1 MLATALTVGAAAAH
15 AAPGLS
21 ESAQQLL
28 QWIERE
34 SDNQNRPFVLID
46 KPQARLW
53 VFDGQRRALADAPVL
68 LGSALGDT
76 SAPDIGTRPLSRIA
90 PHERTTPAGRF
101 VLEPGENHKGE
112 DIFWIDYEAAVSLH
126 RVRSAHAGERRLERL
141 ATPTVADNRISYG
154 CVNVPTAFYDRE
166 LHPRFSRA
174 PGLVYV
180 LPDQQALH
188 EAFPRFTRGTPGT
201 PAKGAASPPPPR

>member
-1 MLATALTVGAAAAH
+1 
-15 AAPGLS
+15 
-21 ESAQQLL
+21 
-28 QWIERE
+28 
-34 SDNQNRPFVLID
+34 
-46 KPQARLW
+46 
-53 VFDGQRRALADAPVL
+53 VL

-112 DIFWIDYEAAVSLH
+112 DIFWIDYDAAVSLH

-141 ATPTVADNRISYG
+141 ATPTEADNRISYG

-166 LHPRFSRA
+166 LHPRFSRT

-180 LPDQQALH
+180 LPDRQALH
-188 EAFPRFTRGTPGT
+188 EAFPRFTPG
-201 PAKGAASPPPPR
+201 KGAASPPPPR

>member
-1 MLATALTVGAAAAH
+1 MLAAALLAWAAGAH

-21 ESAQQLL
+21 EPAQQLL

-46 KPQARLW
+46 KPRARLW

-101 VLEPGENHKGE
+101 ALEPGENLKGE
-112 DIFWIDYEAAVSLH
+112 DIFWIDYDAAVSLH

-154 CVNVPTAFYDRE
+154 CVNVPAAFYDRE
-166 LHPRFSRA
+166 LQPRFSRA

-180 LPDQQALH
+180 LPDTQALH
-188 EAFPRFTRGTPGT
+188 EAFPRFTPQASG
-201 PAKGAASPPPPR
+201 KGAASPPPPR